1 MAPTRPLNAAVK
13 AEVAAELNGLPHGRI
28 TAIGNTAHV
37 STNGLPEL
45 ESWFLALGGHIRCDP
60 APTGE
65 GVVIWTLTTN
75 TDHGHGAPVLV
86 QTFAKDTDQLDPDCA
101 DAVRRTGE
109 HRAGRGVQQ

>member
-28 TAIGNTAHV
+28 TDIAGTAHV
-37 STNGLPEL
+37 STDGLHQL
-45 ESWFLALGGHIRCDP
+45 ESWFLALGGRITCDP

-75 TDHGHGAPVLV
+75 TDHGHGVPVLV
-86 QTFAKDTDQLDPDCA
+86 QTLGMATDQIDPDCA
-101 DAVRRTGE
+101 AAV
-109 HRAGRGVQQ
+109 A